1 MFVLICGSGKIG
13 VHLVRSLI
21 ADGHEVAIIER
32 DDEVGRSVAE
42 HFPDVCVFSGDA
54 TDSAVL
60 RHAGIA
66 RADVVVAA
74 AGEDKDNYT
83 ICKIAR
89 RTFNVPRCVARVNEP
104 ALHDLFRAEGVGAI
118 INVTAMAAQAIES
131 AVSS

>member
-1 MFVLICGSGKIG
+1 MFVLICGSGKVG
-13 VHLVRSLI
+13 VHLVRGLV
-21 ADGHEVAIIER
+21 ADGYEVAIIER
-32 DDEVGRSVAE
+32 DEDIGRTVAD

-54 TDSAVL
+54 TESSVL
-60 RHAGIA
+60 RRAGIE

-89 RTFNVPRCVARVNEP
+89 RMFNVPRCVARVNEP
-104 ALHDLFRAEGVGAI
+104 ALHELFRAEGVSAI

-131 AVSS
+131 AVNS